1 MEPRIEIIS
10 SEPSWVIE
18 TDAVRLALTL
28 KGGHM
33 APVTFFR
40 TSGSPVQPYYVSPWQ
55 GEGKTVQPPVL
66 GPLRGDFF
74 CMPFGGDSVLKGVA
88 HTTHGEPATGT
99 WRAGSLQQSDAQ
111 TRLTLTMDT
120 SALKGRITKA
130 ISLVRGQNAVYIRH
144 VLEGYDVRTSLGHH
158 ATLAGGDR
166 PDALLLST
174 SPVQFGRVS
183 PRPPGTFVS
192 DGEYSALLAG
202 AEFRS
207 LDKVPTVWKEMP
219 FDSCASY
226 PRRRGFCDLIQV
238 YNKQARGPAWVTA
251 VNPAEGWL
259 WFALKD
265 PAVQP
270 STLFWM
276 ENHGRYADPWKGRN
290 CALGLEDVCGYF
302 AMGLAASVKKN
313 DLNEKGIPTARKLS
327 PARPTAVNYIQG
339 VTRVPKGFGRVRT
352 ARFQEGSVTFV
363 GESGKTAAAA
373 VDHGFLFSGA
383 VGAMSK

>member
-18 TDAVRLALTL
+18 NDTVRIALTL

-40 TSGSPVQPYYVSPWQ
+40 TSGSPAQPYYVSPWQ

-74 CMPFGGDSVLKGVA
+74 CMPFGGDSVVKGVA

-99 WRAGSLQQSDAQ
+99 WRAGSLQQSDAL

-120 SALKGRITKA
+120 STLKGRITKS
-130 ISLVRGQNAVYIRH
+130 ITLVPGQNTIYIRH
-144 VLEGYDVRTSLGHH
+144 VLEGFDGRASLGHH
-158 ATLAGGDR
+158 ATLAGGDQ

-183 PRPPGTFVS
+183 PRPANTFES
-192 DGEYSALLAG
+192 GGEYNALLAG
-202 AEFRS
+202 ADFRS
-207 LDKVPTVWKEMP
+207 LDRVPTIWKEMP
-219 FDSCASY
+219 FDSCASF
-226 PRRRGFCDLIQV
+226 PRRRGFCDIVQV
-238 YNKQARGPAWVTA
+238 YNKQASGPAWVTA
-251 VNPAEGWL
+251 VNPSEGWL

-265 PAVQP
+265 PMVLP

-276 ENHGRYADPWKGRN
+276 ENYGRHSDPWKGRN
-290 CALGLEDVCGYF
+290 CCVGLEDVCAYF

-313 DLNEKGIPTARKLS
+313 ELNEKGIPTAHKLS
-327 PARPTAVNYIQG
+327 PARPTAVNCIQG
-339 VTRVPKGFGRVRT
+339 MTRIPKGFGRVKT
-352 ARFQEGSVTFV
+352 ARFQKGSVTFT

-373 VDHGFLFSGA
+373 VDHGFLFTGA
-383 VGAMSK
+383 IGAT